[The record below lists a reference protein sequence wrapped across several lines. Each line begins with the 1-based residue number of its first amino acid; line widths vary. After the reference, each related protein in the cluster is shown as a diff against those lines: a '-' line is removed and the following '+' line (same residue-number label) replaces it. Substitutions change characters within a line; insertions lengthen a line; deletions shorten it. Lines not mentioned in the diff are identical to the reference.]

1 MKNYNQETKE
11 YYSFSDLDCC
21 KLTVN
26 TNCSILSYEPIE
38 QAMNM
43 IKDYCENNPTCE
55 GCSYNNA
62 KVLGKSG
69 GCYFRH
75 HSPREWKTDN

>member
-1 MKNYNQETKE
+1 MKNYDPETKE
-11 YYSFSDLDCC
+11 YYFDDSDL
-21 KLTVN
+21 LLVN
-26 TNCSILSYEPIE
+26 
-38 QAMNM
+38 QAMNT
-43 IKDYCENNPTCE
+43 IKKYCESNPTCE
-55 GCSYNNA
+55 GCRRYNND

>member
-1 MKNYNQETKE
+1 MKNYNKETIE
-11 YYSFSDLDCC
+11 YYSVNDPDC
-21 KLTVN
+21 KLTIN
-26 TNCSILSYEPIE
+26 NSCSILSNEPIK
-38 QAMNM
+38 QALNT

-55 GCSYNNA
+55 GCSYNNT

>member
-11 YYSFSDLDCC
+11 YYFDNSNL
-21 KLTVN
+21 LLINQALN
-26 TNCSILSYEPIE
+26 T
-38 QAMNM
+38 
-43 IKDYCENNPTCE
+43 IKEYCENNPTCE
-55 GCSYNNA
+55 GCSYNNT

>member
-11 YYSFSDLDCC
+11 YYFDDSQLI
-21 KLTVN
+21 LVN
-26 TNCSILSYEPIE
+26 R
-38 QAMNM
+38 AMNT

-55 GCSYNNA
+55 GCSYNNT